1 MKLFF
6 QKKKTF
12 TSRII
17 ESAKSFL
24 KEIFFP
30 GVNNQD
36 EKNNGN
42 LRRYIQRGYDN
53 RAEIRNFSS

>member
-42 LRRYIQRGYDN
+42 LRGYI
-53 RAEIRNFSS
+53 